1 MICQSLT
8 GASLGEN
15 IPPYP
20 KKRSNECLLE
30 RCHALFHD
38 KFVFENFLCNKKI
51 RTRPF

>member
-1 MICQSLT
+1 MISQALT
-8 GASLGEN
+8 GASLGGN

-20 KKRSNECLLE
+20 ENRANECSIE